1 MIDVHQNS
9 NFIQKIWRTTSRVLS
24 EIAVKEHDLG
34 YVVWF
39 HVFFNDFITIFCVD
53 LC

>member
-24 EIAVKEHDLG
+24 EIAVKNS
-34 YVVWF
+34 
-39 HVFFNDFITIFCVD
+39 NDQATDFD
-53 LC
+53 GLYYE